1 MIDFTGCFI
10 SIYVSLLEGKGLMGV
25 TLGSMNVDIRV
36 LDVGLDQLDVGWTTK
51 SGLQG
56 VTFEGGVH
64 P

>member
-1 MIDFTGCFI
+1 MFH
-10 SIYVSLLEGKGLMGV
+10 IYVSLLEGKGLMGV
-25 TLGSMNVDIRV
+25 TLGSMNVDIT
-36 LDVGLDQLDVGWTTK
+36 VGLVQLDVGWTTK